1 MDIPFIDLDAQE
13 KVIGKK
19 LEGAVET
26 VLQHKKFINGPE
38 VSVFEESLAKFANVN
53 NAITCGS
60 GTDALLLPLMAI
72 GVGEGDAVFVPSFT
86 FVATAEVVSL
96 LKATPFFVDVDMK
109 TFNIDPEIFIELN
122 ESIQSEVL
130 QLLSIDSLI
139 KIIKRLESD
148 NAIKILE
155 NLSKEVKEKVL
166 EKLPPKD
173 KFLLQEGLSYPEDS
187 AARIMQREF
196 TAVPSNWTVGQ
207 TIDYLRENK
216 DLPEEFL
223 EIFIVDNEFKPIGT
237 VPSSRVLRTS
247 RDLKMNSI
255 MREMPVLISVNMDKE
270 EVGLTFEN
278 YNLVS
283 AGVVNKE
290 NKLVGM
296 ITADDVVTV
305 VQEEAEEDALRLAG
319 VGDEEITDSVMLK
332 TKRRF
337 NWLLLNLFTALLATW
352 VISFFGASI
361 EQMVALAFLM
371 PIVASMGGN
380 AGMQTLAVTIRAIAT
395 KELSKSNFNRVV
407 GKEFLIGILN
417 GIIFAI
423 ITAIIV
429 QLWFKELNLS
439 ILIGISMVLNMIVA
453 GLFGILVP
461 VSLKKL
467 NIDPALASSV
477 FVTTITD
484 VIGFLSFLGL
494 GSFYFLN

>member
-1 MDIPFIDLDAQE
+1 MTLPKSREAKKVNLDFNKEFISTFTQNIE
-13 KVIGKK
+13 SRN
-19 LEGAVET
+19 VE
-26 VLQHKKFINGPE
+26 FINQTLKDLHEADVANLIENLNPDTRNKLIE
-38 VSVFEESLAKFANVN
+38 IES
-53 NAITCGS
+53 
-60 GTDALLLPLMAI
+60 
-72 GVGEGDAVFVPSFT
+72 
-86 FVATAEVVSL
+86 
-96 LKATPFFVDVDMK
+96 
-109 TFNIDPEIFIELN
+109 FNIDPEIFIELN

-155 NLSKEVKEKVL
+155 NLSKEIKEKVL

-196 TAVPSNWTVGQ
+196 IAVPSNWTVGQ
-207 TIDYLRENK
+207 TIDYLREDK

-223 EIFIVDNEFKPIGT
+223 EIFIVDNDFKPIGT

-247 RDLKMNSI
+247 RDLKMSSI
-255 MREMPVLISVNMDKE
+255 MKEMPVLISVNMDKE

-439 ILIGISMVLNMIVA
+439 LLIGISMILNMIVA

>member
-1 MDIPFIDLDAQE
+1 MTLVKSTGDKKVNLDFNKEFINTFSEKIQSSDI
-13 KVIGKK
+13 
-19 LEGAVET
+19 
-26 VLQHKKFINGPE
+26 KFINQTLKDLHE
-38 VSVFEESLAKFANVN
+38 SDVANLIENLSNETRTKLIELEE
-53 NAITCGS
+53 
-60 GTDALLLPLMAI
+60 
-72 GVGEGDAVFVPSFT
+72 
-86 FVATAEVVSL
+86 
-96 LKATPFFVDVDMK
+96 
-109 TFNIDPEIFIELN
+109 FNIDPDIFIELN

-130 QLLSIDSLI
+130 QLLSTESII
-139 KIIKRLESD
+139 NIIKRLESD
-148 NAIKILE
+148 DSIKILE
-155 NLSKEVKEKVL
+155 NLEKNKKEVVL
-166 EKLPPKD
+166 QKLPPKD
-173 KFLLQEGLSYPEDS
+173 KFLLEEGLSYPEDS

-196 TAVPSNWTVGQ
+196 TAVPSNWSVGQ

-216 DLPEEFL
+216 DLPKEFL
-223 EIFIVDNEFKPIGT
+223 EIFIVDNEFKPVGT

-247 RDLKMNSI
+247 RDSKMNSI
-255 MREMPVLISVNMDKE
+255 MTEMPVLISVNMDKE
-270 EVGLTFEN
+270 EVGHTFES
-278 YNLVS
+278 YNLIS
-283 AGVVNKE
+283 AGVVNKD

-319 VGDEEITDSVMLK
+319 VGDEEITDTVIVK

-352 VISFFGASI
+352 VISNFGASI

-380 AGMQTLAVTIRAIAT
+380 AGMQTLAVTIRAIAK
-395 KELSKSNFNRVV
+395 KELSTSNFNRVV
-407 GKEFLIGILN
+407 GKEFIIGILN

-423 ITAIIV
+423 ITAVIV
-429 QLWFKELNLS
+429 HLWFKEINLS
-439 ILIGISMVLNMIVA
+439 LLIAVSMVLNMIVA

-461 VSLKKL
+461 VALKKM

-494 GSFYFLN
+494 GSYYFLN

>member
-1 MDIPFIDLDAQE
+1 MTLVKSTGEKKVNLDFNKE
-13 KVIGKK
+13 
-19 LEGAVET
+19 
-26 VLQHKKFINGPE
+26 FINTFSAKIQSADIQFINQTLKDLHE
-38 VSVFEESLAKFANVN
+38 SDVANLIENLSNETRRKLIEIEE
-53 NAITCGS
+53 
-60 GTDALLLPLMAI
+60 
-72 GVGEGDAVFVPSFT
+72 
-86 FVATAEVVSL
+86 
-96 LKATPFFVDVDMK
+96 
-109 TFNIDPEIFIELN
+109 FNLDPDIFIELN

-130 QLLSIDSLI
+130 QLLTVGSII
-139 KIIKRLESD
+139 NIIKRLESD
-148 NAIKILE
+148 DSIKILE
-155 NLSKEVKEKVL
+155 NLEKEKKDAL
-166 EKLPPKD
+166 LDKLPPKD

-196 TAVPSNWTVGQ
+196 TAVPSNWSVGQ

-216 DLPEEFL
+216 DLPKEFL
-223 EIFIVDNEFKPIGT
+223 EIFIVDNEFKPVGT

-247 RDLKMNSI
+247 RDSKMNSI
-255 MREMPVLISVNMDKE
+255 MAEMPVLIPVNMDKE
-270 EVGLTFEN
+270 EVGHTFES

-283 AGVVNKE
+283 AGVINKD

-296 ITADDVVTV
+296 ITADDIVTV

-319 VGDEEITDSVMLK
+319 VGDEEITDSVLKK

-380 AGMQTLAVTIRAIAT
+380 AGMQTLAVTIRAIAK
-395 KELSKSNFNRVV
+395 KELSTSNFNRVV
-407 GKEFLIGILN
+407 GKEFIIGVLN
-417 GIIFAI
+417 GLIFAI

-429 QLWFKELNLS
+429 HFWFGQLSLS
-439 ILIGISMVLNMIVA
+439 LLIGVSMILNMIVA

-461 VSLKKL
+461 VSLKKM
-467 NIDPALASSV
+467 NVDPALASSV

-494 GSFYFLN
+494 GSYYFLN

>member
-1 MDIPFIDLDAQE
+1 M
-13 KVIGKK
+13 
-19 LEGAVET
+19 
-26 VLQHKKFINGPE
+26 
-38 VSVFEESLAKFANVN
+38 
-53 NAITCGS
+53 
-60 GTDALLLPLMAI
+60 ALLKSTGNTKVNLDFNKEFITTFSKKIDSGNIESINQTLKDLH
-72 GVGEGDAVFVPSFT
+72 DADVANLIENLNENTRIKLIELDSF
-86 FVATAEVVSL
+86 
-96 LKATPFFVDVDMK
+96 DI
-109 TFNIDPEIFIELN
+109 NPEIFIELN

-130 QLLSIDSLI
+130 QILSIDSII

-155 NLSKEVKEKVL
+155 NLDIKVKEKVL
-166 EKLPPKD
+166 DRLPPKD
-173 KFLLQEGLSYPEDS
+173 KFLLEEGLSYPEDS

-207 TIDYLRENK
+207 TIDYLREDK

-223 EIFIVDNEFKPIGT
+223 EIFIVDNDFKPIGT

-247 RDLKMNSI
+247 RDSKMNSI
-255 MREMPVLISVNMDKE
+255 MIEMPVLIAANMDQE
-270 EVGLTFEN
+270 EVGHTFES

-283 AGVVNKE
+283 AGVVNKN

-305 VQEEAEEDALRLAG
+305 VQEEAEEDVLRLAG
-319 VGDEEITDSVMLK
+319 VGDEEITDSVMIK

-352 VISFFGASI
+352 VISNFGASI

-380 AGMQTLAVTIRAIAT
+380 AGMQTLAVTVRAIAK

-429 QLWFKELNLS
+429 QLWFKQLNLS
-439 ILIGISMVLNMIVA
+439 LLIGVSMVLNMIVA

-494 GSFYFLN
+494 GAIYFLN

>member
-1 MDIPFIDLDAQE
+1 MALPKSREAKKVNLDFNKE
-13 KVIGKK
+13 
-19 LEGAVET
+19 
-26 VLQHKKFINGPE
+26 FINTFTQNIESGNVEFINQKLKDLHEADVANLIENLNPE
-38 VSVFEESLAKFANVN
+38 TRNKLIEIES
-53 NAITCGS
+53 
-60 GTDALLLPLMAI
+60 
-72 GVGEGDAVFVPSFT
+72 
-86 FVATAEVVSL
+86 
-96 LKATPFFVDVDMK
+96 
-109 TFNIDPEIFIELN
+109 FNIDPEIFIELN

-130 QLLSIDSLI
+130 QLLSIESLI

-207 TIDYLRENK
+207 TIDYLREDK

-223 EIFIVDNEFKPIGT
+223 EIFIVDDDFKPIGT

-337 NWLLLNLFTALLATW
+337 NWLLLNLLTALLATW

-439 ILIGISMVLNMIVA
+439 LLIGVSMILNMIVA